1 MIIKIFEKKDQLML
15 KLRKHVRKK
24 AIKQFERKI
33 QLLQKEVSDYSKD
46 ELEGLVAIEEKE
58 IIKNYKNFS
67 IMALLS
73 LLGLNYFNH

>member
-1 MIIKIFEKKDQLML
+1 MAVVMVVEPNFIICLFI
-15 KLRKHVRKK
+15 
-24 AIKQFERKI
+24 AIKVERKI